1 MGVPKRL
8 TEMQMRFAEFVV
20 FGDKDGAMT
29 QGEAAIA
36 AGYSP
41 KRARSEGSELLNPR
55 LSPLVVQHVGKL
67 KEERL
72 EKFKVTYD
80 GHLAELARI
89 KEAALKR
96 GSFSSAVNAETNRG
110 KAAGLYIERKI
121 IKHGKLEDM
130 TELEL
135 EQKMK
140 QILDD
145 YAPILNVTPE
155 AALLDQKPLRTKKRK
170 KRKAPKNI
178 VANPTSKPPI
188 ETVSQKSQDELEPI
202 SEESPTKQKAQQQ
215 KTLPLPQQTSDQDST
230 S

>member
-20 FGDKDGAMT
+20 FGGAEGPMT

-41 KRARSEGSELLNPR
+41 QRARQEGSELLNPR
-55 LSPLVVQHVGKL
+55 LSPLVVQYVGRL

-72 EKFKVTYD
+72 RKFEVSYE
-80 GHLAELARI
+80 GHVAELARLR
-89 KEAALKR
+89 EMALKK

-110 KAAGLYIERKI
+110 KAAGLYIDRKI

-130 TELEL
+130 SELEL
-135 EQKMK
+135 ENKMK

-145 YAPILNVTPE
+145 YAPILNVTPSSNKI
-155 AALLDQKPLRTKKRK
+155 ARKTPQKLSPTLKQKSTSSKHSSTK
-170 KRKAPKNI
+170 
-178 VANPTSKPPI
+178 SKP
-188 ETVSQKSQDELEPI
+188 
-202 SEESPTKQKAQQQ
+202 KQRSIQVK
-215 KTLPLPQQTSDQDST
+215 L
-230 S
+230 

>member
-8 TEMQMRFAEFVV
+8 TEMQKRFAEFVV
-20 FGDKDGAMT
+20 FGGTEGPMT
-29 QGEAAIA
+29 QAEAATA
-36 AGYSP
+36 AGYSAN
-41 KRARSEGSELLNPR
+41 RARQEGSELLNPR

-72 EKFKVTYD
+72 RKFEVSYE
-80 GHLAELARI
+80 GHVAELSRI
-89 KEAALKR
+89 KELALKK

-130 TELEL
+130 SEQELEA
-135 EQKMK
+135 KMK

-155 AALLDQKPLRTKKRK
+155 DALLDQKPSKTKPVKAK
-170 KRKAPKNI
+170 KESGNI
-178 VANPTSKPPI
+178 VAN
-188 ETVSQKSQDELEPI
+188 
-202 SEESPTKQKAQQQ
+202 
-215 KTLPLPQQTSDQDST
+215 QTSTKTQT
-230 S
+230 PTPTQGQTQIVKI

>member
-20 FGDKDGAMT
+20 FGGADGPMT
-29 QGEAAIA
+29 QAEAAIA
-36 AGYSP
+36 AGYSAA
-41 KRARSEGSELLNPR
+41 RARQEGSELLNPR
-55 LSPLVVQHVGKL
+55 LSPLVVQYVGKL

-72 EKFKVTYD
+72 KKFEVNYE
-80 GHLAELARI
+80 GHVAELARI
-89 KEAALKR
+89 KELALKR

-130 TELEL
+130 SEQELEA
-135 EQKMK
+135 KMK

-155 AALLDQKPLRTKKRK
+155 SALLEKKPSKTKTKKK
-170 KRKAPKNI
+170 QTKPKSI
-178 VANPTSKPPI
+178 SANQTSIPI
-188 ETVSQKSQDELEPI
+188 EVLE
-202 SEESPTKQKAQQQ
+202 SDSKKQQ
-215 KTLPLPQQTSDQDST
+215 
-230 S
+230 

>member
-20 FGDKDGAMT
+20 FGGPDGPMT

-36 AGYSP
+36 AGYSE

-55 LSPLVVQHVGKL
+55 LSPLVVQYVGKL

-72 EKFKVTYD
+72 KKFAVSYD
-80 GHLAELARI
+80 EHVAELARI
-89 KEAALKR
+89 KELALKK

-130 TELEL
+130 SEQELEN
-135 EQKMK
+135 KMK
-140 QILDD
+140 QILED

-155 AALLDQKPLRTKKRK
+155 TALLDQKPSQTKTKKKRK
-170 KRKAPKNI
+170 GPKSI
-178 VANPTSKPPI
+178 AAS
-188 ETVSQKSQDELEPI
+188 
-202 SEESPTKQKAQQQ
+202 
-215 KTLPLPQQTSDQDST
+215 ST
-230 S
+230 SSKRSRQGNKLPPQSVVVKI

>member
-8 TEMQMRFAEFVV
+8 TEMQMRFSEFVV
-20 FGDKDGAMT
+20 FGGQDGPMT
-29 QGEAAIA
+29 QSEAATA

-41 KRARSEGSELLNPR
+41 KRARQEGSELMNPR
-55 LSPLVVQHVGKL
+55 LSPLVAHYIGKL

-72 EKFKVTYD
+72 KKFEVSYE
-80 GHLAELARI
+80 GHVAELARI
-89 KEAALKR
+89 KDLALKK

-130 TELEL
+130 SESELEN
-135 EQKMK
+135 KMK

-145 YAPILNVTPE
+145 YAPILNVTPT
-155 AALLDQKPLRTKKRK
+155 QKLSKLTVKKRGEK
-170 KRKAPKNI
+170 KEKASTSNTNSSKDNKPE
-178 VANPTSKPPI
+178 PT
-188 ETVSQKSQDELEPI
+188 
-202 SEESPTKQKAQQQ
+202 A
-215 KTLPLPQQTSDQDST
+215 LPSDQS